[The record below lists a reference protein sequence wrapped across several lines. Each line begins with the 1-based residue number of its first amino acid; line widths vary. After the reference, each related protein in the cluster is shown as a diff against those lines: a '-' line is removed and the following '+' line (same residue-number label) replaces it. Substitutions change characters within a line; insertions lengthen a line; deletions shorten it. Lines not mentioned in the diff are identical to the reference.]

1 MWAGGHLRLLLGLFI
16 VVVLAAVVLFS
27 FAGGASAVPCTADA
41 LEVTAAPSSQAGASL
56 TITVTATAAGVQ
68 CGDYDGTV
76 HFTSTADADPF
87 PATLPTDYQFTP
99 GVGGDNGAHTFS
111 AAAKLYT
118 VGTRSITAT
127 DTVTSSITGQGGI
140 AVSPAPA
147 SHLVVDGF
155 PSPTVAGVA
164 HDVTVTAKDPWEN
177 TDTNYAGIVHFS
189 STDGLPFAATLPGN
203 YTFTTG
209 SGADNGVHTFT
220 NGVTLFNARRSRL
233 PRRTL

>member
-1 MWAGGHLRLLLGLFI
+1 M
-16 VVVLAAVVLFS
+16 
-27 FAGGASAVPCTADA
+27 
-41 LEVTAAPSSQAGASL
+41 
-56 TITVTATAAGVQ
+56 
-68 CGDYDGTV
+68 
-76 HFTSTADADPF
+76 
-87 PATLPTDYQFTP
+87 
-99 GVGGDNGAHTFS
+99 
-111 AAAKLYT
+111 
-118 VGTRSITAT
+118 
-127 DTVTSSITGQGGI
+127 TSSITGTQGGI

-209 SGADNGVHTFT
+209 SGADNGVHRFT
-220 NGVTLFNARRSRL
+220 NGVTLFNTPTQSITATDTVTSSITGTQGGIAVSPAPASHLVVDGFPSPTVAGVAHDVTVTAKDPWENTDTNYAGIVHFSSHPRAPVCGHVAR
-233 PRRTL
+233 